1 MPEKNGNKFPKTRP
15 GYINALFKVEKNQCS
30 FTIKKNRL
38 KKKLYK
44 LTIRCPGIILET

>member
-38 KKKLYK
+38 NKKTLQAYST
-44 LTIRCPGIILET
+44 LSRDNP